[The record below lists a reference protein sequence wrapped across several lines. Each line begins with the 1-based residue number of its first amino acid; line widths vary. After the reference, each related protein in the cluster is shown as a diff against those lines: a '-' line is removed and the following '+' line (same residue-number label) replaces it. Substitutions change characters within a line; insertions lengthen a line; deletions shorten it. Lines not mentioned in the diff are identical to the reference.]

1 MEAKEIKAQN
11 GMLVDPDLL
20 DLVVCPKC
28 GGKLEW
34 RDKESVLEVQSI
46 EVYKSP
52 EDELEED
59 YSEEAACLQ
68 CSKYFSATPSM
79 ALKIRVDES

>member
-11 GMLVDPDLL
+11 GMLIDPDLL

-34 RDKESVLEVQSI
+34 KDKESVLEVHTI
-46 EVYKSP
+46 EKMSP